1 VSAAQKDQSGATGS
15 RPILRSPVWVP
26 ITLGIV
32 IAVTGLLL
40 VTRPFASVG
49 LLVLTLAVGAMVA
62 SVVELVAWITAG
74 RQPGRWLHLLL
85 APLLL
90 ALGIVILAVPGVTV
104 SLVAILFGGVLLALG
119 LADLL
124 RALLER
130 EGRAARVM
138 GGLAA
143 IIFGVVALTWPDVT
157 MLVIGALFGVWL
169 LISGIRLVLTAAR
182 REHPQHAGQ
191 PRRRSWPR
199 TALSASALVVA
210 VALALVGARLLGT
223 STPDAFYTPPAE
235 VPDQPGVLLQAEPF
249 TRAIPDGATAW
260 RILYTTTRDEGVPA
274 ISSGLVVIPKG
285 VQDPPT
291 IAWAHG
297 TTGAAESCAPTL
309 LQDPF
314 VSGAMPNT
322 EEALLNGWAVV
333 ATDYVGLGAD
343 APHPY
348 LVGQAAARS
357 VLDAVR
363 ASRQLADVSLGD
375 DVVVWGHSQGGASAL
390 WTGGLAPSYAPELD
404 IVGVA
409 AMAPAANL
417 PAMIE
422 QLATGRAGTIV
433 GPLVLAGYSAH
444 YDDVHVED
452 YLLPAATLTFQET
465 VARCWSDSAF
475 IVSVLGTTV
484 MDRTIWTQSP
494 SDGPLGVRLEQNVP
508 RLPIEAPLLLAQGLT
523 DTLVLPAAQQQY
535 VSDLCAGGQHVDF
548 RTFEGKDHM
557 GVVTGDSPLLGQLM
571 EWTQARLDGATP
583 TNTC

>member
-1 VSAAQKDQSGATGS
+1 MSAAPENDPSPEKPRRI
-15 RPILRSPVWVP
+15 RPLPVWISTV
-26 ITLGIV
+26 LGIV
-32 IAVTGLLL
+32 IAVTGALL

-49 LLVLTLAVGAMVA
+49 LLVLTLAVGSMLAAVM
-62 SVVELVAWITAG
+62 ELVTWITAG
-74 RQPGRWLHLLL
+74 RQAGRWLHLVLAVLL
-85 APLLL
+85 F
-90 ALGIVILAVPGVTV
+90 ALGIIVLSVPGVTV
-104 SLVAILFGGVLLALG
+104 GFVAVLFGGVLIALG

-124 RALLER
+124 RALQER

-138 GGLAA
+138 GGVAA
-143 IIFGVVALTWPDVT
+143 VIFGVLALTWPDVT
-157 MLVIGALFGVWL
+157 VLAIGALFGVWL
-169 LISGIRLVLTAAR
+169 LVSGVRLVLTVSR
-182 REHPQHAGQ
+182 REHARQGDRPH
-191 PRRRSWPR
+191 RRSWPR
-199 TALSASALVVA
+199 TVLSAGALVVA
-210 VALALVGARLLGT
+210 VALALVGARLIGT
-223 STPDAFYTPPAE
+223 PTPDAFYTPPAD
-235 VPDQPGVLLQAEPF
+235 VPDQPGVLLRAEPF

-274 ISSGLVVIPKG
+274 ISSGLVVVPDGID
-285 VQDPPT
+285 DPPT

-322 EEALLNGWAVV
+322 EEALQNGWAIV

-363 ASRQLADVSLGD
+363 ASRQLSDASFGD
-375 DVVVWGHSQGGASAL
+375 PVVVWGHSQGGASAL
-390 WTGGLAPSYAPELD
+390 WTGGLASSYAPELD

-422 QLATGRAGTIV
+422 QLAAGPAGTIV
-433 GPLVLAGYSAH
+433 GPLVLAGYAAH
-444 YDDVHVED
+444 YDDVRVED

-475 IVSVLGTTV
+475 IVSVLETTV
-484 MDRTIWTQSP
+484 MDRTIWTQDP
-494 SDGPLGVRLEQNVP
+494 SDGPLGARLEQNVP
-508 RLPIEAPLLLAQGLT
+508 RLPIEAPLLLAQGLA
-523 DTLVLPAAQQQY
+523 DTLVLPTAQEEYVGELCSAGQQ
-535 VSDLCAGGQHVDF
+535 VDF
-548 RTFEGKDHM
+548 RTFDGKDHM
-557 GVVTGDSPLLGQLM
+557 GVVTGDSPLLGELM
-571 EWTQARLDGATP
+571 EWTQDRLDGAP
-583 TNTC
+583 PMDTC

>member
-1 VSAAQKDQSGATGS
+1 MSAARESHSDAARSHRT
-15 RPILRSPVWVP
+15 LRLPVWV
-26 ITLGIV
+26 TVALGMV

-40 VTRPFASVG
+40 ITRPFASVG
-49 LLVLTLAVGAMVA
+49 LLVLTLSVGSMLAA
-62 SVVELVAWITAG
+62 VVELVTWITAG
-74 RQPGRWLHLLL
+74 RHAGRWLHLLL

-90 ALGIVILAVPGVTV
+90 ALGVVMLTVPGVTV
-104 SLVAILFGGVLLALG
+104 GLVAILFGWALIALG
-119 LADLL
+119 VADLL
-124 RALLER
+124 RVLLER
-130 EGRAARVM
+130 EGRPARLM

-143 IIFGVVALTWPDVT
+143 VVFGVVALTWPDVT
-157 MLVIGALFGVWL
+157 VLAIGALFGVWL
-169 LISGIRLVLTAAR
+169 LVSGIRLVLAVSR
-182 REHPQHAGQ
+182 REPFQQEGR
-191 PRRRSWPR
+191 PRPRSWPR
-199 TALSASALVVA
+199 TVVSASALVVA
-210 VALALVGARLLGT
+210 VALALLGARLMGT
-223 STPDAFYTPPAE
+223 PIPDAFYAPPAE
-235 VPDQPGVLLQAEPF
+235 IPDQPGVLLRAEPF
-249 TRAIPDGATAW
+249 TRAIPEGSTAW

-274 ISSGLVVIPKG
+274 ISSGLVVVPNG
-285 VQDPPT
+285 VEDAPT

-309 LQDPF
+309 LPDPF

-322 EEALLNGWAVV
+322 EEVLLNGWAIV

-343 APHPY
+343 PPHPY

-363 ASRQLADVSLGD
+363 ASRQLADASLGD
-375 DVVVWGHSQGGASAL
+375 KVVVWGHSQGGAAAL

-404 IVGVA
+404 IAGVA

-422 QLATGRAGTIV
+422 QLADGPAGTIV
-433 GPLVLAGYSAH
+433 GPLVLAGYAAH
-444 YDDVHVED
+444 YADVHVED

-484 MDRTIWTQSP
+484 MDRPIWTQDP
-494 SDGPLGVRLEQNVP
+494 SDGPLGARLEHNVP

-523 DTLVLPAAQQQY
+523 DTLVSATAQQRY
-535 VSDLCAGGQHVDF
+535 VEELCASGQQVDF
-548 RTFEGKDHM
+548 RGFEGKDHM

-571 EWTQARLDGATP
+571 EWTQDRLDGAP
-583 TNTC
+583 PIDTC

>member
-1 VSAAQKDQSGATGS
+1 MSPAQNNQAGATGL
-15 RPILRSPVWVP
+15 RPILRLPAWMT
-26 ITLGIV
+26 IALGVV
-32 IAVTGLLL
+32 IAATGLLL

-49 LLVLTLAVGAMVA
+49 LLVLTLAVGSMVA
-62 SVVELVAWITAG
+62 AVVEFVAWITAG
-74 RQPGRWLHLLL
+74 RHTGRWLHLLL
-85 APLLL
+85 ATLLL
-90 ALGIVILAVPGVTV
+90 ALGVVILTVPGVTV
-104 SLVAILFGGVLLALG
+104 SLVAVLFGGVLIALG

-130 EGRAARVM
+130 EGRSARVM

-143 IIFGVVALTWPDVT
+143 VVFGVVALTWPDVT
-157 MLVIGALFGVWL
+157 VLAIGALFGVWL
-169 LISGIRLVLTAAR
+169 LMSGIRLALSAAR
-182 REHPQHAGQ
+182 GENSKQAAQ
-191 PRRRSWPR
+191 PRRRSWAR

-210 VALALVGARLLGT
+210 VAMAFVGARLMGT
-223 STPDAFYTPPAE
+223 SGPDAFYAPPAE
-235 VPDQPGVLLQAEPF
+235 VPDQPGVLLRAEAF

-274 ISSGLVVIPKG
+274 ISSGLVVIPDG

-314 VSGAMPNT
+314 ASGAMPNT
-322 EEALLNGWAVV
+322 EEALLNGWAIV

-357 VLDAVR
+357 TLDAVR
-363 ASRQLADVSLGD
+363 ASRQLAGVSFGD
-375 DVVVWGHSQGGASAL
+375 EVVVWGHSQGGATAL
-390 WTGGLAPSYAPELD
+390 WAGGLAPSYAPELE

-417 PAMIE
+417 PAMIG
-422 QLATGRAGTIV
+422 QLADGRAGTIV
-433 GPLVLAGYSAH
+433 GPLVLAGYAAH
-444 YDDVHVED
+444 YDEVHVDD

-484 MDRTIWTQSP
+484 LDRTIWTRSP
-494 SDGPLGVRLEQNVP
+494 SDGPLGARLEQNVP

-535 VSDLCAGGQHVDF
+535 VEELCASGQHVDF

-571 EWTQARLDGATP
+571 EWTRARLDGAPP